1 MPQVFALYQS
11 SNEWLI
17 LQMGCDVLVRLQLLP
32 ESNSM
37 DVNGDIT
44 ILSSLALKYH
54 NSGVKHPE
62 DNWADLLKVTYHTPD
77 ICRLQIDYLCCLSD

>member
-1 MPQVFALYQS
+1 
-11 SNEWLI
+11 
-17 LQMGCDVLVRLQLLP
+17 
-32 ESNSM
+32 M
-37 DVNGDIT
+37 DVSGDIN